1 MTDEQPFPHAHPSA
15 VGEANP
21 EPPAKKGKPRMG
33 RELRIVIHPTVSVP
47 ESRQI
52 QRWAGKRPIGH
63 AIAWLIR
70 HARKSGFRVRDYTK

>member
-15 VGEANP
+15 VGESA
-21 EPPAKKGKPRMG
+21 PPAKKGKPRMG
-33 RELRIVIHPTVSVP
+33 KELRIVIYPTVSRG
-47 ESRQI
+47 ELRQI

-70 HARKSGFRVRDYTK
+70 HARKSGFRVRDYAK